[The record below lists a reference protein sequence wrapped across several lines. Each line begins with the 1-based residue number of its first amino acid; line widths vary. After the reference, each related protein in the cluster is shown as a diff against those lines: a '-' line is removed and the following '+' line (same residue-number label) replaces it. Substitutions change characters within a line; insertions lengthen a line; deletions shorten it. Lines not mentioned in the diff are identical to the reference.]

1 MSEIVDHPQHYK
13 SCNACNTWDNSDSP
27 ESELSLIIRLEC
39 CEFIN
44 PLLCKDLCP
53 QKFALRIPDLLMLDV
68 RMRVLGIRKVMKWLI
83 FPSENVVNPCYA
95 RDTRIHN
102 TQD

>member
-1 MSEIVDHPQHYK
+1 MNRRSLLFL
-13 SCNACNTWDNSDSP
+13 TG
-27 ESELSLIIRLEC
+27 LSLGIPNILEC

-53 QKFALRIPDLLMLDV
+53 QKFALRIPELLMLDV

-102 TQD
+102 TQARY